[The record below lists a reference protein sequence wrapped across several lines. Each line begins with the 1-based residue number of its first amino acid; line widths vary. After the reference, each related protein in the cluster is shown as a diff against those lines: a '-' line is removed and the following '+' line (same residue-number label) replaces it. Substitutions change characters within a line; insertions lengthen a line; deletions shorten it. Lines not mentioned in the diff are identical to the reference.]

1 MQENSRHELIIGG
14 TGGQGVITIGYLLA
28 AAATKRYPY
37 VTRFP
42 IYLATMRGGPAF
54 CTVIFSDSEI
64 AAPILSRTD
73 NAIAME
79 SGAYGRLKKEVKPGG
94 RLLVN
99 SSVVNKIEP
108 AQNYQLK
115 EVPVTDLAQA
125 LGKTQMA
132 NIVMLG
138 AYCELTGIF
147 SEEEL
152 LEAIRQ
158 EFGEEADADRLA
170 LNRAALQKGAEYVRK
185 EKGA

>member
-1 MQENSRHELIIGG
+1 VKENSRHELIIGG
-14 TGGQGVITIGYLLA
+14 TGGQGVITIGYVIA
-28 AAATKRYPY
+28 AAAAERYRY

-54 CTVIFSDSEI
+54 CTVIFSNSEI
-64 AAPILSRTD
+64 AAPILSHAE

-79 SGAYGRLKKEVKPGG
+79 SGAYSRLKKEVKPGG

-99 SSVVNKIEP
+99 SSVVTKIEP
-108 AQNYQLK
+108 AANFQVVA
-115 EVPVTDLAQA
+115 VPVTDLAQA
-125 LGKTQMA
+125 MGKTQMA
-132 NIVMLG
+132 NIIMLG

-152 LEAIRQ
+152 LEAIRK
-158 EFGEEADADRLA
+158 ELLEEEDADLLA
-170 LNRAALQKGAEYVRK
+170 LNRAALQKGAESVRK